1 MAQKSLLTSIMETI
15 QLVTERLKKAFPDS
29 EININ
34 DYKHDGMHVIL
45 QITSEKFN
53 GLTLIQQHK
62 LVYAE
67 LNDLIQSNQV
77 HALKLKT
84 IPTK

>member
-1 MAQKSLLTSIMETI
+1 METTQI
-15 QLVTERLKKAFPDS
+15 ITERLKKAFPDA
-29 EININ
+29 EIKLN
-34 DYKHDGMHVIL
+34 DYKHDGMHVVLEIS
-45 QITSEKFN
+45 SEKFN

-84 IPTK
+84 IPKK

>member
-1 MAQKSLLTSIMETI
+1 METL
-15 QLVTERLKKAFPDS
+15 QLITERLKNAFPDS
-29 EININ
+29 QININ
-34 DYKHDGMHVIL
+34 DYKHDGMHVVL
-45 QITSEKFN
+45 EITSQKFN

>member
-1 MAQKSLLTSIMETI
+1 METI
-15 QLVTERLKKAFPDS
+15 QLITERLKSAFPDS
-29 EININ
+29 QININ
-34 DYKHDGMHVIL
+34 DYKHDGMHVVL
-45 QITSEKFN
+45 EITSQKFN